1 VPSPAMVKIDP
12 KELGLLRRLSQLDLE
27 SNSSTSTAI
36 IAVLSVVGTLH
47 AGLHHINHPGSS

>member
-1 VPSPAMVKIDP
+1 MVKIDP

>member
-1 VPSPAMVKIDP
+1 MVKIDP

-36 IAVLSVVGTLH
+36 IAVLSVVGTLVC
-47 AGLHHINHPGSS
+47 II